1 MNKKRLVSGFF
12 VLLFLSCAA
21 YASAADVQELERR
34 INVLSDELDGLKRG
48 GAEVGHKEAERVTL
62 HGYGE
67 LHYNRPTDGRTTEF
81 DNHRFVLGAHA
92 RLTDWIF
99 LNAEIDFEHAAQELE
114 FEFSHL
120 DFMLDPKYNF
130 RAGVMLMPVGFLN
143 EYHEPPLFWS
153 VERPELQ
160 SKVIPTTWSGA
171 GAGFFGTPVE
181 GLNYRLYVVNS
192 VQSVRKNGFSEGDGT
207 GAGGASGRFRESDGI
222 RQGRLQINKAI
233 GEDVAVVGR
242 LEYSKLYPGLQLGFS
257 FYTGDTTHELI
268 SQGGRTTLVEGD
280 VKYRWQWFEANSTI
294 VNIDVG
300 DAAALNA
307 FNATQTTAS
316 SGTGTVPDR
325 IFGWNIQAGVHLPQL
340 LKMNSTHDFVPFV
353 LYEQFDLH
361 KSVPAGFTRNPL
373 RDTEV
378 FTVGVSYMPIPSVAL
393 KLDYQDFEFG
403 NNTSQDQINMGVAY
417 MY

>member
-1 MNKKRLVSGFF
+1 M
-12 VLLFLSCAA
+12 LLFLLCAS

-34 INVLSDELDGLKRG
+34 INMLSDELDGIKRG
-48 GAEVGHKEAERVTL
+48 GSEIGHKEAERVTV

-67 LHYNRPTDGRTTEF
+67 LHYTRPTDGRTTTF
-81 DNHRFVLGAHA
+81 DQHRFVIGVHA
-92 RLTDWIF
+92 RLADWIF
-99 LNAEIDFEHAAQELE
+99 LNAEIDYEHAAQELE

-171 GAGFFGTPVE
+171 GAGLFGTPVE

-192 VQSVRKNGFSEGDGT
+192 VQSIRKDGFSEGDGT
-207 GAGGASGRFRESDGI
+207 GFGGTSGRFRESDGI
-222 RQGRLQINKAI
+222 RKGRLQVNQAI

-257 FYTGDTTHELI
+257 FYTGDTTHDLI
-268 SQGGRTTLVEGD
+268 PQGGRTTLVEGD

-294 VNIDVG
+294 VNIDIN
-300 DAAALNA
+300 DAAELNA
-307 FNATQTTAS
+307 FNALQTSAA

-340 LKMNSTHDFVPFV
+340 LKMNTTHDLVPFV

-361 KSVPAGFTRNPL
+361 KSVPSGFARKSL

-378 FTVGVSYMPIPSVAL
+378 FTVGLSYMPIPSVAL